1 MATKK
6 LYTVVVERRVAMVV
20 FALDRDEAE
29 TIALGEVDEEIDNGG
44 GADWE
49 VIDSKPMEKIPYGW
63 HESIPYGEGVGD
75 RSVAEIVR
83 DLAPVSK

>member
-6 LYTVVVERRVAMVV
+6 LFVVVVERRVAMVA
-20 FALDRDEAE
+20 FALDHAEAE
-29 TIALGEVDEEIDNGG
+29 AIALAEVDDEIDNGG

-49 VIDSKPMEKIPYGW
+49 VINSKPMEKIPYGW
-63 HESIPYGEGVGD
+63 HESIPYGEGVDD
-75 RSVAEIVR
+75 RSVTEIVR